1 MANVREI
8 QDIDYFNDFP
18 YEAVVDFAHKH
29 GRRSLLDASDEICRG
44 EIAHERA
51 LLQTKTLADLLRYI
65 NEAAVVRDDRASYLY
80 DDRIGDASHRGDYPR
95 YGLVCSQ
102 SAPFRKL
109 RAFDS

>member
-8 QDIDYFNDFP
+8 QDIDYFKDFP

-29 GRRSLLDASDEICRG
+29 GRRSLLDASDEIYRG

-102 SAPFRKL
+102 SAPFR
-109 RAFDS
+109 